1 MPGGQGMSY
10 GAGSGISEAGAKS
23 LRDYARELKAEI
35 EEEAARLVK
44 EKAIPEWDARVIAGD
59 IVRERRTA
67 RSTPVEH

>member
-1 MPGGQGMSY
+1 MPGGQGMSD
-10 GAGSGISEAGAKS
+10 AATKS

-44 EKAIPEWDARVIAGD
+44 EKAIPEWDALVIAGD
-59 IVRERRTA
+59 IVRERRNA